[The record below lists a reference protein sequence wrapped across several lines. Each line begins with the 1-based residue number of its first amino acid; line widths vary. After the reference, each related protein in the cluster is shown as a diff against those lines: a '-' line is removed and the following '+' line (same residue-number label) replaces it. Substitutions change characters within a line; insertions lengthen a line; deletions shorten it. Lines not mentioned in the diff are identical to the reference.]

1 MEDQIK
7 VLEAQVAALTGE
19 ISDATAALEAAQKEN
34 ADLKTKLE
42 TAADAVAESPSAIT
56 SKKFK
61 SGGNSYGFNAAA
73 FRINGKKVTADEAL
87 KDQKLLDL
95 IVKDFPGL
103 VKKV

>member
-1 MEDQIK
+1 MEDKIK
-7 VLEAQVAALTGE
+7 VLEAQVEALTGE
-19 ISDATAALEAAQKEN
+19 ISDAAAALEAAQKEN
-34 ADLKTKLE
+34 ADLKAKLE
-42 TAADAVAESPSAIT
+42 AAADVIAENPSAIT

-61 SGGNSYGFNAAA
+61 SNGASYGFNAAA

>member
-87 KDQKLLDL
+87 KDQKLLDM

>member
-1 MEDQIK
+1 MEDKIK
-7 VLEAQVAALTGE
+7 ILEAQIEALTGE